1 MNNSILAGIILPD
14 WGPCVGFRMG
24 SSKRWPGGVPGSGRE
39 RGQGHPGCAGWGW
52 GCVCAGEL
60 GLLAKEVKK

>member
-39 RGQGHPGCAGWGW
+39 RGQGHPGCAGWG
-52 GCVCAGEL
+52 GRAGEL